1 MKSFKKLLIFVYFG
15 FFLGISGLLSAP
27 ANAGPDEEELI
38 GQISMQL
45 NEKWE
50 EVFYDFSDLA
60 LKKFCPAEY
69 SLIQDVLLRMYQ
81 CNRRVSLADLRS
93 EREEVLDEILHRCSN
108 APLILGLEY
117 RFNEYL
123 AILTADLLLRI
134 EELLLN
140 PRLEIS
146 FESRRNL
153 VETIV
158 EAATRQDYHPAKI
171 LDILTSTTA
180 DPSEIRMDY
189 LAREPG
195 TKVVE
200 GRSAEPQLPSQSVG
214 GGSAAGGAYAGGGSG
229 PAAGSASS
237 AASDPGAPAGGA
249 SAGGASA
256 LPVEAASKP
265 VKKGHCRVCRKKV
278 GLLAFTC
285 RCEGE
290 FCAAH
295 RPPEEHSCTFDFKA
309 EGKAKLTQANPVV
322 NGDKLPDRI

>member
-1 MKSFKKLLIFVYFG
+1 
-15 FFLGISGLLSAP
+15 
-27 ANAGPDEEELI
+27 
-38 GQISMQL
+38 
-45 NEKWE
+45 
-50 EVFYDFSDLA
+50 
-60 LKKFCPAEY
+60 LKKFCPTEH
-69 SLIQDVLLRMYQ
+69 SLIQDVLLRIYQ

-93 EREEVLDEILHRCSN
+93 EREEILDEILHRCSN
-108 APLILGLEY
+108 APMVLGLEY

-123 AILTADLLLRI
+123 AILTADLLARI

-140 PRLEIS
+140 PRLDMG
-146 FESRRNL
+146 FDPRRNL

-158 EAATRQDYHPAKI
+158 EAAIRQDYHPAKI

-200 GRSAEPQLPSQSVG
+200 GHSAEPQLPSQSVG
-214 GGSAAGGAYAGGGSG
+214 GGSAVGGAYAGGGSG
-229 PAAGSASS
+229 PAAGSASTT
-237 AASDPGAPAGGA
+237 ANDPGA

-256 LPVEAASKP
+256 VPVEAGGKP
-265 VKKGHCRVCRKKV
+265 VKKGHCQVCRKKL